1 MMHRIRGVTL
11 LELLVVLALTGLI
24 FSMAVPA
31 FGNFVDRNRNTST
44 ANSLIGA
51 LILARSAS
59 IRRGH
64 QAVVCPLDAYHHC
77 RPGGDWSRGWM
88 IFVNADADYPPRRD
102 PGDTLLRLMQPPA
115 AESVESNR
123 HVYVMRPF
131 GKRSTNGTLSLC
143 SPRGRGKVVIVSVT
157 GRPRVDTQRP
167 DGSPIDCL

>member
-1 MMHRIRGVTL
+1 MDRIRGVTL

-24 FSMAVPA
+24 FGMAVPA
-31 FGNFVDRNRNTST
+31 FGNFVDRNRNTAT
-44 ANSLIGA
+44 ANRLVGA

-64 QAVVCPLDAYHHC
+64 QAVVCPLDTHHHC

-88 IFVNADADYPPRRD
+88 VFVNTDADYPPQRD
-102 PGDTLLRLMQPPA
+102 PGEALLRLMQTPE

-143 SPRGRGKVVIVSVT
+143 SPRGRGKAVIVSVT
-157 GRPRVDTQRP
+157 GRPRVDAVRP
-167 DGSPIDCL
+167 DGSSVECP